1 MALHFRGGEP
11 PALLA
16 TLPSPGRHMCPQG
29 GPASDQAGALST
41 WHAQRAACPCLIPPA
56 AGVSPSSS
64 YVLTASLSATA
75 LVGGTDSEDG
85 GVFNAPG
92 AGLEAAGAG
101 VGTASNHHVTR
112 PHAAQLSHSTVNPP
126 ALDFLLRLS
135 TWFFKVTFPSCFLA
149 RERKI
154 MDVLSD
160 TL

>member
-29 GPASDQAGALST
+29 GPASDPAGALST
-41 WHAQRAACPCLIPPA
+41 WHAQRAARSCLIPPA
-56 AGVSPSSS
+56 AGVSPSLSC
-64 YVLTASLSATA
+64 VLTASLSATA
-75 LVGGTDSEDG
+75 PVGGIYSEDG
-85 GVFNAPG
+85 GVFNALG

-101 VGTASNHHVTR
+101 VGTSHHHITHPRV
-112 PHAAQLSHSTVNPP
+112 AQLSHSTVNPP

-135 TWFFKVTFPSCFLA
+135 TWFFKVTFPSCLLA